1 MFETFPA
8 DRIFSV
14 AYLYTNKESHPTP
27 PYGVWKT
34 HPQPLPTKCG
44 RPTPSPSL
52 RSVEDPPPAPPYE
65 GRGETSVSKIEVSAA
80 W

>member
-34 HPQPLPTKCG
+34 HPQPLPTECG

-52 RSVEDPPPAPPYE
+52 RRE
-65 GRGETSVSKIEVSAA
+65 GRNIGE
-80 W
+80 